1 MEEIEEM
8 NDPKPSLFVETLS
21 HEVKILSNF
30 ELLKMQIMSNAQS
43 VPQSKIRLEFF
54 VVVVVLAI
62 YNQWSGARTGC
73 YMTEARPTLIADDL
87 YVWS

>member
-30 ELLKMQIMSNAQS
+30 ELLKMQIMSKVQGRQAPERGQRES
-43 VPQSKIRLEFF
+43 RAMRMQQFYEK
-54 VVVVVLAI
+54 
-62 YNQWSGARTGC
+62 
-73 YMTEARPTLIADDL
+73 
-87 YVWS
+87 